1 MNNYSKVISIKFL
14 NMFYGIPVDLSYF
27 PSLKKWVFTV
37 HVVVVQQKHVNKAK
51 KTLVDLW
58 REIREAQKLANINQ
72 HNKAYLSTGHSF
84 YYSLKKNTS
93 LRFPS
98 HSR

>member
-27 PSLKKWVFTV
+27 PSLDKWVFTV

-58 REIREAQKLANINQ
+58 REIREAQNLANSS
-72 HNKAYLSTGHSF
+72 HHRKGTLLYW
-84 YYSLKKNTS
+84 TS
-93 LRFPS
+93 IL
-98 HSR
+98 